1 MARVHFRLRNYRGL
15 LLSACAALAWE
26 GAFGVDAA
34 LGQLRTGRNGS
45 REFYDDSRSAPP
57 QRVAQAGNLSKGE
70 KHTGNKNTDN
80 KVIQAG
86 CTSCVQGSDGKVI
99 HHHHDGEHSSDA
111 IVESEE
117 GLVHSSHTSCGAC
130 GSTDGD
136 CSCDGIPHINI
147 KLAFPFAQAFEHLS
161 VRMEA
166 AHFWRDNQNVP
177 ALVRTGTG
185 AGTNDLF
192 GGTVVPEN
200 QSQGYRGEFAWR
212 FNHDS
217 CTSVQVRFFDAGVQ
231 SLTFDSR
238 TAGAIPNIVLP
249 YNNPPVSPP
258 GPIVIRNTPAVTGDV
273 LAHTTSDLFGGDV
286 LLKQIAYRSCN
297 SKLDVLFGYQ
307 TASLTES
314 VYINSSNAVGVN
326 SLELRDRFDTNSRFH
341 AGVIGLS
348 GVAYAPRWSLSGV
361 TKLGMGNMNR
371 YVGIDGDQTIAV
383 GPPPVA
389 SASQDQGLHARAT
402 NMGTYEVDTFVVSP
416 EVNVTFGFRLTRRL
430 EATVGYDYL
439 LLPKVARAADQ
450 FDRGLFV
457 NLNNP
462 LTGDPRPN
470 FVLTESDL
478 GVHSLNYGL
487 QYRY

>member
-1 MARVHFRLRNYRGL
+1 MVRIHFHLRNYRGL
-15 LLSACAALAWE
+15 LLTACAALAWE
-26 GAFGVDAA
+26 GAFGVDTA

-57 QRVAQAGNLSKGE
+57 KRQVASDSK
-70 KHTGNKNTDN
+70 KSDSKKSDN

-86 CTSCVQGSDGKVI
+86 CTSCVQGTDGKIV
-99 HHHHDGEHSSDA
+99 HHHHDGEHPSDV

-117 GLVHSSHTSCGAC
+117 GLVHSSPGSCGAC

-136 CSCDGIPHINI
+136 CACDGIPHINI
-147 KLAFPFAQAFEHLS
+147 RLAFPFAKAFEHLS

-166 AHFWRDNQNVP
+166 ATFWREHQNVP
-177 ALVRTGTG
+177 AIVRTGNFG
-185 AGTNDLF
+185 EAGTNDLF
-192 GGTVVPEN
+192 GGTVVPDD
-200 QSQGYRGEFAWR
+200 QSQGFRGEAAWR
-212 FNHDS
+212 FSHDS
-217 CTSVQVRFFDAGVQ
+217 CTSVQVRFFDAGAQ

-238 TAGAIPNIVLP
+238 TATGNIPNIVLP
-249 YNNPPVSPP
+249 FNNIPPSQA
-258 GPIVIRNTPAVTGDV
+258 GPIVIRSPGPPAVTGDV
-273 LAHTTSDLFGGDV
+273 LAHANSELFGGDV

-314 VYINSSNAVGVN
+314 VFVNSSNAVAPPVN
-326 SLELRDRFDTNSRFH
+326 TFLELRDRFDTNSRLH

-348 GVAYAPRWSLSGV
+348 GIAYAPRWSLSGMA
-361 TKLGMGNMNR
+361 KLGMGNMNR
-371 YVGIDGDQTIAV
+371 YVGIDGNQTIAA
-383 GPPPVA
+383 GPPPVIP
-389 SASQDQGLHARAT
+389 ASQAQGLHARAS
-402 NMGTYEVDTFVVSP
+402 NMGTYQFDTFVVSP

-450 FDRGLFV
+450 FDPGLV
-457 NLNNP
+457 VVLPN
-462 LTGDPRPN
+462 GSRPS
-470 FVLTESDL
+470 FALRESDL
-478 GVHSLNYGL
+478 NVHSLNYGL